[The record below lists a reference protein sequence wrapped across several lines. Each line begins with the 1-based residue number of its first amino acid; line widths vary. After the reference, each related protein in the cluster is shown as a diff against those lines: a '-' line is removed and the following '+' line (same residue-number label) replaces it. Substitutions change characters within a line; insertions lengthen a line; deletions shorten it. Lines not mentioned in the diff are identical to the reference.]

1 MFDPPSDPIRAQRRP
16 SDAPAPPREEV
27 DGAVDSDV
35 EDALEQL
42 LEETAVPETLPQP
55 ARRSSD
61 VRGRVALITGGS
73 RGIGRAIATEFAAA
87 GCHIGFT
94 FLDDGGRSRTQAQ
107 ETARHL
113 RQMEVQVVAEPC
125 DVREPGDV
133 RAFVS
138 RVLEELG
145 GLHIVV
151 NNAGIG
157 LDRAIWHMSDHEW
170 ESVLRTNL
178 DGAFHVIRATAPHLR
193 EQEWG
198 KIVNIASVHGVR
210 PEFGLANYG
219 ASKAGLMGLTRSAA
233 LELGSHN
240 INVNAVAPGYIRTH
254 SLTERVPAELL
265 DRARDR
271 SALGRLGDPTDVAN
285 VVVFLCSE
293 AARHITG
300 AVIPVDG
307 GYLS

>member
-1 MFDPPSDPIRAQRRP
+1 MSSSHPIRPSARQRP
-16 SDAPAPPREEV
+16 HDTPTPVAPEDVA
-27 DGAVDSDV
+27 SDV

-42 LEETAVPETLPQP
+42 IEETATPETLPRP
-55 ARRSSD
+55 ARRASD
-61 VRGRVALITGGS
+61 MRGRVVLITGGS
-73 RGIGRAIATEFAAA
+73 RGIGRAIASEFAAA

-94 FLDDGGRSRTQAQ
+94 FLDDGGPSRAQAQ

-113 RQMEVQVVAEPC
+113 RQMQVRVLAEAC
-125 DVREPGDV
+125 DVREAGDV

-157 LDRAIWHMSDHEW
+157 LDRALWHMSDHEW

-178 DGAFHVIRATAPHLR
+178 DGAFHVIRATSPHLR

-198 KIVNIASVHGVR
+198 KIVNITSVHALR

-219 ASKAGLMGLTRSAA
+219 ASKAGLIGLTQSAA

-254 SLTERVPAELL
+254 SLTDRVPAEIL

-271 SALGRLGDPTDVAN
+271 SALGRLGDPTDVAR
-285 VVVFLCSE
+285 VVQFLCSE

-307 GYLS
+307 GYLL